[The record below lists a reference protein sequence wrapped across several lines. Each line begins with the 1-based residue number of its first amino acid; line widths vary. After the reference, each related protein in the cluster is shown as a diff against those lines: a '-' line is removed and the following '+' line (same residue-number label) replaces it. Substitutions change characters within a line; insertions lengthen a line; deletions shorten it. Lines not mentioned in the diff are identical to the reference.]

1 MTSLITHSST
11 SSSSSSSS
19 SSPIVAKHGWRD
31 MFFLHWAWPA
41 ARLAPLL
48 PPGLVLDR
56 FDGDAFLTVAP
67 LRIESMRP
75 RGFPSFVGLSFDEI
89 TVRTY
94 VKGLG
99 GRGMYFLDVESG
111 SALASLIGRRVL
123 GLPYEHA
130 KVKHRVSGRE
140 ISYQSRRADSARKA
154 MAVRATRTTEI
165 SHVPCSPLERFL
177 LDRRSVFVDR
187 GGTGKGH
194 HLVEV
199 VLQHPPLR
207 VRAGTAVV
215 EDTSLLLAE
224 HLGAAPAVRPIVHCA
239 EPVDVGVC
247 APQIVGA
254 SVTHLRDFKVHN
266 RLIANA

>member
-1 MTSLITHSST
+1 M
-11 SSSSSSSS
+11 
-19 SSPIVAKHGWRD
+19 VAKHGWRD

-67 LRIESMRP
+67 LRIEHMRP
-75 RGFPSFVGLSFDEI
+75 RGFPSFLGLSFDEI

-111 SALASLIGRRVL
+111 SALASLIGRRLL

-140 ISYQSRRADSARKA
+140 ISYESRRADSERKA
-154 MAVRATRTTEI
+154 MAVRATRTTET

-187 GGTGKGH
+187 GNASKGH

-215 EDTSLLLAE
+215 EDASLLITE
-224 HLGAAPAVRPIVHCA
+224 HLGAAPAARPIVPCA

-247 APQIVGA
+247 SPQIVGA
-254 SVTHLRDFKVHN
+254 SVTHLSDFKANN

>member
-1 MTSLITHSST
+1 
-11 SSSSSSSS
+11 
-19 SSPIVAKHGWRD
+19 

-75 RGFPSFVGLSFDEI
+75 RGFPSFLGLSFDEI

-94 VKGLG
+94 VRGLG

-111 SALASLIGRRVL
+111 SALASFIAKQLF

-140 ISYQSRRADSARKA
+140 IFYESRRPDSARKA
-154 MAVRATRTTEI
+154 LVMRATRTAELA
-165 SHVPCSPLERFL
+165 HVPCSPLERFL

-187 GGTGKGH
+187 GDAVKGH
-194 HLVEV
+194 QLHEV

-207 VRAGTAVV
+207 VRPGTAVV

-224 HLGAAPAVRPIVHCA
+224 HLGPAPELRPIVHVA

-247 APQIVGA
+247 APQMVGA
-254 SVTHLRDFKVHN
+254 TVTHLRDFKVHN